1 MNKKILSKIK
11 ELDVMIIR
19 SFTKKE
25 KNCHIPTPTQMRII
39 KYITE
44 SKNKVYQRDLEKVLN
59 LRRATVSGVLSTME
73 KNNLIKRVID
83 SDDTRVKQIILN
95 DDVEKIFKENK
106 KRFSIL
112 EDIVIRNITEEEIN
126 VFSKV
131 LDKMIYNIKSY
142 QEGKDNND

>member
-11 ELDVMIIR
+11 ELDIMVFR

-25 KNCHIPTPTQMRII
+25 KNCSIPTPTQMRII
-39 KYITE
+39 KYIIE
-44 SKNKVYQRDLEKVLN
+44 SKDKVYQRDLEKVLN

-73 KNNLIKRVID
+73 KNGLIKRVIN

-95 DDVEKIFKENK
+95 ADVEKIFKENK

-112 EDIVIRNITEEEIN
+112 EDIVIRDITEEEIN
-126 VFSKV
+126 LFTKV
-131 LDKMIYNIKSY
+131 LDKMINNIKSY
-142 QEGKDNND
+142 QERNDNNG